1 MQTAR
6 EKIRELRA
14 LHEDGLL
21 SRQEFD
27 RRRNAILD
35 AEYSPLGGHAAA
47 PDDGQPARAGN
58 APDAAGPGRAAGPG
72 VATPAR
78 AGRAP
83 RDGAARHAD
92 AAAPAPAFGDP
103 VAAARAHAQMAPRQG
118 TELGLMAGQ
127 EIGPQNRRYR
137 LERQI
142 GIGGMGQVWQATD
155 LATHAELGHSDQ
167 VALKIVPPLLT
178 HSASLAKLLIEEATQ
193 ARRLA
198 HDSIVRVY
206 DWAQDP
212 ATSSYFII
220 MECLEGQDLD
230 AWLAQSGPAP
240 WQRIAQ
246 LLRPVADALDYA
258 WDKFRLVHRDIKP
271 GNVFL
276 TNRGDVK
283 LLDFGIALRARNA
296 GSTVGVQV
304 PNAGTSGY
312 RAPEAGA
319 SQRQPSPRLDVY
331 AVSVMIYQMLEGRMP
346 FDGARTAQFLPSP
359 PAGLNAGQWQVLQH
373 GLAYVQGQ
381 RPESVAAL
389 LDALHE
395 ASDDAAAE
403 RDAQAE
409 RERSRA
415 HEQAAA
421 QERAEQEAAQRLQ
434 QNQQEQAERAAQA
447 RAADQARQAEL
458 AARRKAE
465 AQAAAAEKARL
476 DQLRREQERQLRK
489 RAEVEAQERKARLR
503 EQLLA
508 RRDAD
513 AAQARQVQEEQQR
526 KAAQLKA
533 EAAYRAEQERQR
545 KEQAARNAAEL
556 AALMPSPS
564 SPVADASGVLR
575 DRFLDGSGAGPD
587 LVLIPTGRFQM
598 GSSAYERDIAVKAG
612 SARQWLDRESPQHWV
627 GIEYPFALG
636 RYPVT
641 VAQWRQFVRAT
652 GWEPQSDTDWAA
664 PGFAQQDD
672 HPVVGVSWFDAQRY
686 VAWLSEKT
694 GQQYRLPS
702 EAEWEY
708 ACRAGAK
715 TAFSFG
721 DDISTDQANYDGNF
735 TYGNGVKGVF
745 RQGTTPVAAFPPN
758 PWGLFDMHG
767 NVWEWV
773 QDTMHATYEGAPLDG
788 SAWMEGGD
796 QARRML
802 RGGAWLYPPRYL
814 RTALRNAYSAVLAN
828 DVVGFR
834 VARRL
839 V

>member
-35 AEYSPLGGHAAA
+35 AEYSPLGAGSAH
-47 PDDGQPARAGN
+47 PDDGQPAAH
-58 APDAAGPGRAAGPG
+58 PG
-72 VATPAR
+72 
-78 AGRAP
+78 
-83 RDGAARHAD
+83 
-92 AAAPAPAFGDP
+92 AFGDP
-103 VAAARAHAQMAPRQG
+103 LAAARAPARMAPRQG

-142 GIGGMGQVWQATD
+142 GVGGMGQVWQATD

-167 VALKIVPPLLT
+167 VALKILPPQLT
-178 HSASLAKLLIEEATQ
+178 NSASLAKLLIEEATQ

-230 AWLAQSGPAP
+230 AWLAQHGPAP
-240 WQRIAQ
+240 WERIAQ
-246 LLRPVADALDYA
+246 LLRPVAEALDYA

-296 GSTVGVQV
+296 GSTVGVQA

-331 AVSVMIYQMLEGRMP
+331 AIAVMIYQMLEGRMP
-346 FDGARTAQFLPSP
+346 FDGVRTAQFLPSP
-359 PAGLNAGQWQVLQH
+359 PAALNSAQWQVLQH
-373 GLAYVQGQ
+373 GLAYVHDQ
-381 RPESVAAL
+381 RPESVTAL

-395 ASDDAAAE
+395 ASDAAAAE
-403 RDAQAE
+403 RGARAE
-409 RERSRA
+409 RERDRA
-415 HEQAAA
+415 REQAEAR
-421 QERAEQEAAQRLQ
+421 QRAEQEAAQRRQ
-434 QNQQEQAERAAQA
+434 QSEQEQAARAAQA
-447 RAADQARQAEL
+447 RAADQVKQAEL

-465 AQAAAAEKARL
+465 AQVAAVEKARQ
-476 DQLRREQERQLRK
+476 DQLRREQEREQRK
-489 RAEVEAQERKARLR
+489 RAEQEAQERKARLR

-513 AAQARQVQEEQQR
+513 AAQARQAQEEQQR

-533 EAAYRAEQERQR
+533 DAAYRAEQERHR
-545 KEQAARNAAEL
+545 KDQAARNASEL
-556 AALMPSPS
+556 AALMPSAG
-564 SPVADASGVLR
+564 SPVADAAGVLR
-575 DRFLDGSGAGPD
+575 DRFLDGSGVGPD

-598 GSSAYERDIAVKAG
+598 GSSEHEREMAVKAG
-612 SARQWLDRESPQHWV
+612 SSKPWLDRETPQHWV
-627 GIEYPFALG
+627 GIDYPFALG

-641 VAQWRQFVRAT
+641 VGQWRQFVRAT
-652 GWEPQSDTDWAA
+652 GWESQSDTDWAA
-664 PGFAQQDD
+664 PGFAQRDD
-672 HPVVGVSWFDAQRY
+672 HPVVGISWFDAQRY

-708 ACRAGAK
+708 ACRAGSK
-715 TAFSFG
+715 GAFSFG
-721 DDISTDQANYDGNF
+721 DEINTDQANFDGNF
-735 TYGNGVKGVF
+735 TYGSGVKGVF
-745 RQGTTPVAAFPPN
+745 RQGTTPVGSFPPN

-767 NVWEWV
+767 NVWEWM
-773 QDTMHATYEGAPLDG
+773 QDTMHATYEGAPHDG
-788 SAWMEGGD
+788 SAWMEGSD

-828 DVVGFR
+828 DVVGLR
-834 VARRL
+834 VARKL
-839 V
+839 G